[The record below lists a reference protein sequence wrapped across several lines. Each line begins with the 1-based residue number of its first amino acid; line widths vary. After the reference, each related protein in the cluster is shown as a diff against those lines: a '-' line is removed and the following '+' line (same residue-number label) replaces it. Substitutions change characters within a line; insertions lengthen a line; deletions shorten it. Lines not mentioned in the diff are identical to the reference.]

1 MTAFTGF
8 QSTLV
13 LILGLAALACE
24 VFALV
29 DALRHRPDAYVAAA
43 KRAKN
48 FWSILLLVAVIL
60 GVVTLF
66 NVLNLFGLVGF
77 VAAAVYLTDVRPA
90 LRRVSGRG
98 RRNDGPYGPWWLRRE
113 AAAALSRA
121 DCRA

>member
-29 DALRHRPDAYVAAA
+29 DALRHRPDAYVAAG
-43 KRAKN
+43 KRTKN

-98 RRNDGPYGPWWLRRE
+98 RRNDGPYGPW
-113 AAAALSRA
+113 
-121 DCRA
+121 

>member
-24 VFALV
+24 LFALV
-29 DALRHRPDAYVAAA
+29 DALRHRPDAYAAA
-43 KRAKN
+43 GKRTKN
-48 FWSILLLVAVIL
+48 FWAILLLVAVIL

-90 LRRVSGRG
+90 LRQVSGRG
-98 RRNDGPYGPWWLRRE
+98 RRNDGPYGPY
-113 AAAALSRA
+113 
-121 DCRA
+121 

>member
-1 MTAFTGF
+1 MTAFTDF

-24 VFALV
+24 LFALV
-29 DALRHRPDAYVAAA
+29 DALRHRPDAYVAAG
-43 KRAKN
+43 KRTKN

-66 NVLNLFGLVGF
+66 NALNLFGLVGF

-90 LRRVSGRG
+90 LRQVSGRG
-98 RRNDGPYGPWWLRRE
+98 RRNDGPYGPW
-113 AAAALSRA
+113 
-121 DCRA
+121 